1 MAKKRVIRVKVE
13 GICKI
18 SNCTRDIKHPTMG
31 LCGPCYSSMWAFG
44 KKTPGQALQR
54 ITKLSIFAERAMIM
68 SGNVTKMKTGPVA
81 NLSVL
86 PGNAKKFKLK
96 GKHKRLKIA

>member
-1 MAKKRVIRVKVE
+1 MANSRSIRVKVE

-31 LCGPCYSSMWAFG
+31 LCGPCYASMRLFG
-44 KKTPGQALQR
+44 KKTPGQALKR
-54 ITKLSIFAERAMIM
+54 ITTLSIFAERCMIM
-68 SGNVTKMKTGPVA
+68 SGNVTKLKTGPVA

-96 GKHKRLKIA
+96 SKHKRLKIA